1 MILCILLLNGK
12 FFVINQRIDI
22 ALHGHASFNS
32 VMRRVSLS
40 FPWIY
45 KCIIKFSYRNGSAH
59 QGNVSCR
66 SSACAESGGS
76 FHEISPRLHCQL
88 AGPYLFL
95 IREASIISEI
105 SYVACFF
112 DSNSMFGFS
121 ALNSTVPFILSSGS

>member
-1 MILCILLLNGK
+1 MRISIWFALIILRHGNLPLYGK

-59 QGNVSCR
+59 QGR
-66 SSACAESGGS
+66 
-76 FHEISPRLHCQL
+76 P
-88 AGPYLFL
+88 
-95 IREASIISEI
+95 
-105 SYVACFF
+105 
-112 DSNSMFGFS
+112 
-121 ALNSTVPFILSSGS
+121 